1 MANKKDR
8 SVRSSLYDINES
20 KIGAAHS
27 VIIAARIM
35 DTLEIVPDTELSSNA
50 LDVPAPCA
58 LVPSKDAPGNFVINA
73 EIADDHR
80 PDDRSQ

>member
-1 MANKKDR
+1 MKDR
-8 SVRSSLYDINES
+8 LIDLWQIKKTALSGAVFYDINES

-35 DTLEIVPDTELSSNA
+35 DTLEIVPETELSSNA

-58 LVPSKDAPGNFVINA
+58 LVPSSTPRAISLSMRK
-73 EIADDHR
+73 
-80 PDDRSQ
+80 